1 MSWFGAFGCPA
12 PPATGAAP
20 PGDPPPPPG
29 GPPPPGSPPPPP
41 GGPHPDDPPGGGSG
55 GLYFFIVLPKAFL
68 MHSSLLGAAIVN
80 PTVSVGAVVVL
91 IFGMLRRSPLRGGST
106 VFGASGLSLML

>member
-41 GGPHPDDPPGGGSG
+41 GGPHPEGPPGGCPGGS
-55 GLYFFIVLPKAFL
+55 YFFMAFPKAFL
-68 MHSSLLGAAIVN
+68 ICSSLVGAATVN
-80 PTVSVGAVVVL
+80 PMVSTGTIVVL
-91 IFGMLRRSPLRGGST
+91 IIDMSRRSPFRGGEI
-106 VFGASGLSLML
+106 VFRARWLFLF